1 MIYNILLFLST
12 IATPTLIYKC
22 KDNWDFVK
30 ITVNWH
36 GWLVL
41 TCSGMYTP
49 TFSTYYPDSYLCYL
63 RMLISYMGF
72 ECVSL
77 LSILTVACSPC
88 CAAQVRSKRLTFQ
101 AARPCW
107 PEVLPDVCRLW
118 PACPTPSPIT
128 SGLGPGPLHQAWQH
142 PLRMGVCAAAR
153 ADDIQTPHPLQQH
166 IWTLLQRRQS
176 KWAWGEESARACVR
190 ASGCMHRLA
199 MYDKLEMVWSMLVRA
214 CLYTYFCYFLWP
226 FLYIILES

>member
-1 MIYNILLFLST
+1 M
-12 IATPTLIYKC
+12 
-22 KDNWDFVK
+22 
-30 ITVNWH
+30 
-36 GWLVL
+36 
-41 TCSGMYTP
+41 
-49 TFSTYYPDSYLCYL
+49 
-63 RMLISYMGF
+63 
-72 ECVSL
+72 
-77 LSILTVACSPC
+77 LSIPTVACSPC

-118 PACPTPSPIT
+118 PACPTPSLIT

-142 PLRMGVCAAAR
+142 PLWMGVRAAAR

-176 KWAWGEESARACVR
+176 KWAWGKSLHERVCVWVDI
-190 ASGCMHRLA
+190 CMDFG
-199 MYDKLEMVWSMLVRA
+199 YDKLEMIWSMLVH
-214 CLYTYFCYFLWP
+214 TSVYFCHFLWP